1 MSQLYSKKIVGY
13 AACCISALAV
23 LTVLQMPKA
32 DAASMTFSATG
43 TNPISGGNSAVLAA
57 KAVFDDSIAG
67 KLTLTLTNTG
77 PGASA
82 PSDVLTGIFWDYAG
96 SALTSLTLS
105 SAKAATV
112 ITNDKITGTN
122 VNLTNVGG
130 GKVEW
135 GFAKTT
141 ASSGLGGESGVANP
155 VTQHY
160 GLGTAGFGISP
171 GFGVGGTQQFN
182 YGIITGYDS
191 NANSK
196 LLGDKAETFVKNSA
210 TFVFSGLP
218 TGFDSTKIQNVRF
231 QYGTGLDEPSTY
243 YIAPPPPPKKV
254 PEPSATVAFG
264 LFALGALRVAKK
276 KPLVLA

>member
-13 AACCISALAV
+13 AAYCISTLAIV
-23 LTVLQMPKA
+23 TVSQMPRA

-43 TNPISGGNSAVLAA
+43 TNPVSGGTSKDLAA

-96 SALTSLTLS
+96 SPLTNLTLS
-105 SAKAATV
+105 SAKAPTV
-112 ITNDKITGTN
+112 IKNNVTTGTN
-122 VNLTNVGG
+122 VDLTKVG

-135 GFAKTT
+135 GFAKTIV
-141 ASSGLGGESGVANP
+141 SSGLGGASGIINK

-160 GLGTAGFGISP
+160 GFGTAGFGISP
-171 GFGVGGTQQFN
+171 GFNLSGGQQFN

-191 NANSK
+191 PNPAVS
-196 LLGDKAETFVKNSA
+196 GRTFVKNSA

-218 TGFDSTKIQNVRF
+218 TGFDSTKIQNVHF

-254 PEPSATVAFG
+254 PESGATVALG

-276 KPLVLA
+276 QPLVSA

>member
-13 AACCISALAV
+13 AAYCISTLAV
-23 LTVLQMPKA
+23 VISQMPRA

-43 TNPISGGNSAVLAA
+43 TNPISGGSSTALSAT
-57 KAVFDDSIAG
+57 AVFDNSIAG
-67 KLTLTLTNTG
+67 QLKLTLTNTG

-82 PSDVLTGIFWDYAG
+82 PSDVLTGLFWDYAG
-96 SALTSLTLS
+96 SPLTNLTLS
-105 SAKAATV
+105 SAKAPTV
-112 ITNDKITGTN
+112 IKNNVTTGTN
-122 VNLTNVGG
+122 VDLTKVRGNT
-130 GKVEW
+130 VEW

-141 ASSGLGGESGVANP
+141 ASTGLGGASGVANP

-160 GLGTAGFGISP
+160 GIGTAGFGISP
-171 GFGVGGTQQFN
+171 GFGLSGGQQFN

-191 NANSK
+191 ANPAVS
-196 LLGDKAETFVKNSA
+196 GGTFVKNSA

-218 TGFDSTKIQNVRF
+218 TGFDLTKIQNIRF

-243 YIAPPPPPKKV
+243 YIAPPPPPKRV
-254 PEPSATVAFG
+254 PESSATVALG

-276 KPLVLA
+276 KPLVSA

>member
-13 AACCISALAV
+13 AVCCISALTV
-23 LTVLQMPKA
+23 LTVSQMPKA

-43 TNPISGGNSAVLAA
+43 TNPISGGTSTALAA
-57 KAVFDDSIAG
+57 KALFDDSIAG

-77 PGASA
+77 PGASD
-82 PSDVLTGIFWDYAG
+82 PTDVLTGIFWDYAG
-96 SALTSLTLS
+96 SALTNLTLS
-105 SAKAATV
+105 SAKAPTV
-112 ITNDKITGTN
+112 ITNNLTTGSN
-122 VNLTNVGG
+122 VDLTNVGL

-141 ASSGLGGESGVANP
+141 ASSGLGGTSGVANP

-171 GFGVGGTQQFN
+171 GFGLSGGQQFN

-191 NANSK
+191 PNPAVS
-196 LLGDKAETFVKNSA
+196 LGTFVKNSA

-218 TGFDSTKIQNVRF
+218 SGFDATKIQNVRF

-254 PEPSATVAFG
+254 PDPSATVALS
-264 LFALGALRVAKK
+264 LFAVGALRVAKK

>member
-13 AACCISALAV
+13 AAYCISALAV
-23 LTVLQMPKA
+23 VTVLQMPRA
-32 DAASMTFSATG
+32 DAASLSFSATG
-43 TNPISGGNSAVLAA
+43 TNPVSGGNSTALAA
-57 KAVFDDSIAG
+57 TAVFDNSISG

-96 SALTSLTLS
+96 SPLTNLTLS
-105 SAKAATV
+105 SAKAPTV
-112 ITNDKITGTN
+112 ITNNVTTGTN
-122 VNLTNVGG
+122 VDLTKVAGN
-130 GKVEW
+130 KVEW

-141 ASSGLGGESGVANP
+141 ASTGLGGASGVANP

-160 GLGTAGFGISP
+160 GIGTAGFGISP
-171 GFGVGGTQQFN
+171 GFGLSGGQQFN

-191 NANSK
+191 SNPAVS
-196 LLGDKAETFVKNSA
+196 GGTFVKNSA

-218 TGFDSTKIQNVRF
+218 IGFDLTKIQNLRF
-231 QYGTGLDEPSTY
+231 QYGTALNEPSTY

-254 PEPSATVAFG
+254 PEPSATVTLA
-264 LFALGALRVAKK
+264 LFAVGGLKVAKK
-276 KPLVLA
+276 KPLVSA

>member
-23 LTVLQMPKA
+23 LTVSLMPKA

-43 TNPISGGNSAVLAA
+43 TNPVSGGNSTALAA

-105 SAKAATV
+105 SAKAPIV
-112 ITNDKITGTN
+112 IKNNVTTATN
-122 VNLTNVGG
+122 VDLNKVGG
-130 GKVEW
+130 NIVEW

-141 ASSGLGGESGVANP
+141 ASSGLGGESGVAKP

-171 GFGVGGTQQFN
+171 GFGLSGGQQFN

-191 NANSK
+191 PNSPVS
-196 LLGDKAETFVKNSA
+196 GGTFVKNSA

-254 PEPSATVAFG
+254 PEPSATVALG
-264 LFALGALRVAKK
+264 LFAVGALRVAKK

>member
-1 MSQLYSKKIVGY
+1 MSQLYSKKTVGY
-13 AACCISALAV
+13 AAWWISALAV
-23 LTVLQMPKA
+23 LTVSQIPKA
-32 DAASMTFSATG
+32 DAASITFSATG
-43 TNPISGGNSAVLAA
+43 TNPLSGGNSIALGA

-77 PGASA
+77 PGASVT
-82 PSDVLTGIFWDYAG
+82 SDVLTGIFWDYAG
-96 SALTSLTLS
+96 SPLTSLTLS
-105 SAKAATV
+105 SAKAPTV
-112 ITNDKITGTN
+112 ITNNLTTGSN
-122 VNLTNVGG
+122 VDLTNVGL

-141 ASSGLGGESGVANP
+141 ATSGLGGTSGVANP
-155 VTQHY
+155 VTEHY
-160 GLGTAGFGISP
+160 GLATADFGISP
-171 GFGVGGTQQFN
+171 GFGVSGGQQFN

-191 NANSK
+191 SNLAVT
-196 LLGDKAETFVKNSA
+196 LGTFVKNSA

-243 YIAPPPPPKKV
+243 YIAPPPPPRTV
-254 PEPSATVAFG
+254 PDPSATVALG
-264 LFALGALRVAKK
+264 LFAVGALRVAKK

>member
-13 AACCISALAV
+13 AAYCISTLAV
-23 LTVLQMPKA
+23 VISQMPRA

-43 TNPISGGNSAVLAA
+43 TNPISGGSSTALSA

-96 SALTSLTLS
+96 SPLTNLTLS
-105 SAKAATV
+105 SAKAPTV
-112 ITNDKITGTN
+112 IKNNVTTGTN
-122 VNLTNVGG
+122 VDLTKVGG
-130 GKVEW
+130 NTVEW

-141 ASSGLGGESGVANP
+141 ASTGLGGASGVLKP

-160 GLGTAGFGISP
+160 GIGTAGFGISP
-171 GFGVGGTQQFN
+171 GFGLSGGQQFN

-191 NANSK
+191 PNSAVS
-196 LLGDKAETFVKNSA
+196 GGTFVKDSA

-218 TGFDSTKIQNVRF
+218 TGFDLTKIQNIRF

-243 YIAPPPPPKKV
+243 YIAPPPPPKRV
-254 PEPSATVAFG
+254 PESNATVALG

-276 KPLVLA
+276 KPLVSA

>member
-13 AACCISALAV
+13 AAYCISTLAV
-23 LTVLQMPKA
+23 VISQMPRA

-43 TNPISGGNSAVLAA
+43 TNPISGGSSTVLSA
-57 KAVFDDSIAG
+57 KAVFDNSIAG
-67 KLTLTLTNTG
+67 QFQLTLTNTG

-96 SALTSLTLS
+96 SPLTNLTLS
-105 SAKAATV
+105 SAKAPTV
-112 ITNDKITGTN
+112 IKNNLTTGTN
-122 VNLTNVGG
+122 VDLTKVVQ
-130 GKVEW
+130 GKNTSVEW

-141 ASSGLGGESGVANP
+141 ASTGLGGAAGVANP

-160 GLGTAGFGISP
+160 GIGTAGFGISP
-171 GFGVGGTQQFN
+171 GFGLSGGQQFN

-191 NANSK
+191 ANPAVS
-196 LLGDKAETFVKNSA
+196 GGTFVKNSA

-218 TGFDSTKIQNVRF
+218 TGFDLTKIQNIRF
-231 QYGTGLDEPSTY
+231 QYGTALNEPSTY
-243 YIAPPPPPKKV
+243 YIAPPAPPKRV
-254 PEPSATVAFG
+254 PESSATVALG

-276 KPLVLA
+276 KPLVSA

>member
-1 MSQLYSKKIVGY
+1 MSQLYSQKIVGY
-13 AACCISALAV
+13 VACCISALAV
-23 LTVLQMPKA
+23 VTVSQMSKA
-32 DAASMTFSATG
+32 DAALMTFSATG
-43 TNPISGGNSAVLAA
+43 TNAASGGTSATLAA

-77 PGASA
+77 PGASV
-82 PSDVLTGIFWDYAG
+82 PSDVLTGIFWDYGG

-105 SAKAATV
+105 SAKAPTV
-112 ITNDKITGTN
+112 ITNNKTTGSN
-122 VNLTNVGG
+122 IDLTKVGG
-130 GKVEW
+130 TEVEW

-141 ASSGLGGESGVANP
+141 ASSGLGGASGVLKP

-160 GLGTAGFGISP
+160 GIGTAGFGISP
-171 GFGVGGTQQFN
+171 GFGLSGGQQFN

-191 NANSK
+191 SNPAVN
-196 LLGDKAETFVKNSA
+196 GGTFVKNSA

-231 QYGTGLDEPSTY
+231 QYGTSLDEPSTY

-254 PEPSATVAFG
+254 PEPSATVALG
-264 LFALGALRVAKK
+264 LFAVGVLRVAKK

>member
-13 AACCISALAV
+13 AAYCISTLAV
-23 LTVLQMPKA
+23 VISQMPRA

-43 TNPISGGNSAVLAA
+43 TNPISGGSSTALSAT
-57 KAVFDDSIAG
+57 AVFDNSIAG
-67 KLTLTLTNTG
+67 QLKLTLTNTG

-82 PSDVLTGIFWDYAG
+82 PSDVLTGLFWDYAG
-96 SALTSLTLS
+96 SPLTNLTLS

-112 ITNDKITGTN
+112 IKNNLTTGTN
-122 VNLTNVGG
+122 VDLTKVGG
-130 GKVEW
+130 NTVEW

-141 ASSGLGGESGVANP
+141 ASTGLGGAKGVLKP

-160 GLGTAGFGISP
+160 GIGTAGFGISP
-171 GFGVGGTQQFN
+171 GFGLSGGQQFN

-191 NANSK
+191 PNPAVS
-196 LLGDKAETFVKNSA
+196 GGTFVKNSA

-218 TGFDSTKIQNVRF
+218 TGFDLTKIQNIRF

-243 YIAPPPPPKKV
+243 YIAPPPPPKRV
-254 PEPSATVAFG
+254 PESSATFALG
-264 LFALGALRVAKK
+264 LFVLGALRVAKK
-276 KPLVLA
+276 KPLVSA

>member
-13 AACCISALAV
+13 ATYCISTLAV
-23 LTVLQMPKA
+23 VMSQMPRA

-43 TNPISGGNSAVLAA
+43 TNPISGGSSTALSA

-96 SALTSLTLS
+96 SSLTNLTLS
-105 SAKAATV
+105 SAKAPTV
-112 ITNDKITGTN
+112 IKNNLTTGTN
-122 VNLTNVGG
+122 VDLTKVGG
-130 GKVEW
+130 NTVEW

-141 ASSGLGGESGVANP
+141 ASTGLGGANGVANP

-160 GLGTAGFGISP
+160 GIGTAGFGISP
-171 GFGVGGTQQFN
+171 GFGLSGGQQFN

-191 NANSK
+191 PNPAVS
-196 LLGDKAETFVKNSA
+196 GGTFVKDSA

-218 TGFDSTKIQNVRF
+218 TGFDLTKIQNIRF

-243 YIAPPPPPKKV
+243 YIAPPPPPKRV
-254 PEPSATVAFG
+254 PESSATVALG

-276 KPLVLA
+276 KPLVSA